1 MWAELSLA
9 PCFKGQRWSLADT
22 RGLEDSKKSTAFM
35 DMHRMKWAHALF
47 ICQFFLAVLHACT
60 KRGFFWHFVVVVG
73 VFVGFFFS
81 PGLLLSSFHSETEIF
96 LLQNFKIQQWFF
108 GNFYSLALMFFLQE
122 KHFFKIKSRNVG
134 TKNTGLVYNI
144 AKPLSVQTSMRL
156 HDQQDLAVLHDK
168 LDSYY
173 T

>member
-1 MWAELSLA
+1 MR
-9 PCFKGQRWSLADT
+9 FGRFQ
-22 RGLEDSKKSTAFM
+22 KKHRIYGYAQDEMST
-35 DMHRMKWAHALF
+35 
-47 ICQFFLAVLHACT
+47 CT
-60 KRGFFWHFVVVVG
+60 FHMSIFPRCSSCMYQKRVFWHFVVVVG

-108 GNFYSLALMFFLQE
+108 CFGNFYSLALMFFLQE

-134 TKNTGLVYNI
+134 TKNTVLVYNI

-156 HDQQDLAVLHDK
+156 HDQQDLAVLYDK